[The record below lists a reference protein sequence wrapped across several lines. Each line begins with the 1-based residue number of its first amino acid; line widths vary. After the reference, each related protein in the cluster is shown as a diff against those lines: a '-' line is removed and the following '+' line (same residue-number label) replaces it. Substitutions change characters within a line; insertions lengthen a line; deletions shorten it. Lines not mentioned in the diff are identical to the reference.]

1 MDLSCVLHD
10 LGTCAVRLLLELSC
24 AFSLRMARCRLFG
37 LCVRF
42 AAIRREVAV
51 VFHSLTQETFFER
64 LWCVHEIGCFLKS
77 TGSDRI
83 HILPTWLPLW
93 ILGGLSMA
101 GLTMIGIMLSFQ
113 TWSGVPNAVPEME
126 LFWSYVDVF
135 FGYAYAVGLFSIVAQ
150 YFFLQKL
157 RLHGLM
163 LDQMADFD
171 VRRAGCALETDR
183 VVIQRHV
190 LRLFDEA
197 LEEPL
202 SVSFGVPE
210 AEESMQALVSP
221 EDMDDIRNIT
231 SYPTQEEVLEQFN
244 AYVRGPLRSS
254 VVRRLGR
261 KDDIPFKA
269 CAAGMLPWL
278 FGSLV
283 YACDGEDC
291 EVRAKD
297 TGLSVAGYVHLK
309 VAMSTL
315 FVCGLCSIGPMLLRA
330 NALIEAAVSNSAVRM
345 LLAVIASALVS
356 ILQAGFQAF
365 VVSFGFVATIKGSS
379 SFALAFLSSLSILA
393 AQLWLLFKTEKT
405 TSRGLCVA

>member
-1 MDLSCVLHD
+1 
-10 LGTCAVRLLLELSC
+10 
-24 AFSLRMARCRLFG
+24 MARRLDHFG
-37 LCVRF
+37 
-42 AAIRREVAV
+42 AV
-51 VFHSLTQETFFER
+51 WCHIHLQQQQETFFER
-64 LWCVHEIGCFLKS
+64 LWCIHEIGCFLKS

-83 HILPTWLPLW
+83 HIHPTWLPLW
-93 ILGGLSMA
+93 ILGGLSIA
-101 GLTMIGIMLSFQ
+101 GLTMFGITLSFQ
-113 TWSGVPNAVPEME
+113 TWSGVHNALPEME
-126 LFWSYVDVF
+126 LFWSYVNVY

-150 YFFLQKL
+150 YFFLKKL

-171 VRRAGCALETDR
+171 VRQAGCALETDR

-261 KDDIPFKA
+261 KDDIPFTA

-278 FGSLV
+278 FAAAV
-283 YACDGEDC
+283 FACDGEEC
-291 EVRAKD
+291 QERATD
-297 TGLSVAGYVHLK
+297 SGLTVAGYVHLK
-309 VAMSTL
+309 IAMTT
-315 FVCGLCSIGPMLLRA
+315 VDICGLCCIGPMLLRV
-330 NALIEAAVSNSAVRM
+330 NAFMESSISNRAVRT
-345 LLAVIASALVS
+345 LLGMFSSALVAV
-356 ILQAGFQAF
+356 LQAAFQAYLAA
-365 VVSFGFVATIKGSS
+365 FGYVAFIKGST
-379 SFALAFLSSLSILA
+379 SFMVAFIILLGILCDLAQGFGM
-393 AQLWLLFKTEKT
+393 
-405 TSRGLCVA
+405 TS

>member
-1 MDLSCVLHD
+1 MGLVSSPVLLRGVSIVLLHGLSDPMLLGPFLALSCVLIP
-10 LGTCAVRLLLELSC
+10 
-24 AFSLRMARCRLFG
+24 FG
-37 LCVRF
+37 LLGF
-42 AAIRREVAV
+42 
-51 VFHSLTQETFFER
+51 SPKETFFER
-64 LWCVHEIGCFLKS
+64 LWCIHEVGCFLKS

-113 TWSGVPNAVPEME
+113 TWAGVHNTASDME
-126 LFWSYVDVF
+126 LFWCYVNVF
-135 FGYAYAVGLFSIVAQ
+135 FGYSYAVGAFLMVAQ
-150 YFFLQKL
+150 CFFFQKL

-171 VRRAGCALETDR
+171 VRQAGCALETDR

-210 AEESMQALVSP
+210 VEESMQALISP

-261 KDDIPFKA
+261 KEDIPFKA
-269 CAAGMLPWL
+269 CLAGMLPWL

-283 YACDGEDC
+283 YACDGENC
-291 EVRAKD
+291 EERAQD

-315 FVCGLCSIGPMLLRA
+315 FVCGLCCVGPMLLRA
-330 NALIEAAVSNSAVRM
+330 NALIEAFVSHSGVRM
-345 LLAVIASALVS
+345 LLAVISSALVS

-365 VVSFGFVATIKGSS
+365 VVSFGFVATIKGSTT
-379 SFALAFLSSLSILA
+379 FMLAFLSSLSILCG
-393 AQLWLLFKTEKT
+393 QLWLLFKQEKG
-405 TSRGLCVA
+405 TSRLCVT